1 MRANAIALSGLQ
13 ASMARLNASAANIA
27 NAQSRGALTAQ
38 AQTQTQTQPTS
49 APSASPQAYK
59 PVRVEQSPLQNG
71 GVFVVIGQRSPA
83 AIPTYEP
90 ASPYADMA
98 GMVARP
104 NVDLTSELIE
114 QISAKLSYGA
124 SLSVIRTVNQMESR
138 IFERWA

>member
-1 MRANAIALSGLQ
+1 MRANATALSGLQ
-13 ASMARLNASAANIA
+13 ASMARLNASAVNIA
-27 NAQSRGALTAQ
+27 NAQSRGALTSQ
-38 AQTQTQTQPTS
+38 QTQTQPTS

-59 PVRVEQSPLQNG
+59 PVRVEQSSLPDG

-83 AIPTYEP
+83 TIPTYEP

-104 NVDLTSELIE
+104 NVDLTDELVE

-124 SLSVIRTVNQMESR
+124 NLSVIRTVNQMESR

>member
-1 MRANAIALSGLQ
+1 MRANAIALSGMQ

-38 AQTQTQTQPTS
+38 AQTQPTS
-49 APSASPQAYK
+49 APSASPQAYN
-59 PVRVEQSPLQNG
+59 PVRVEQSSLPDG
-71 GVFVVIGQRSPA
+71 SVFVVIGQRSPA

-104 NVDLTSELIE
+104 NVDLASELIE

-124 SLSVIRTVNQMESR
+124 NLSVIRTVNQMESR